1 VDLIILDLM
10 MPVMGGYET
19 LTNIR
24 KTPSLN
30 TIPVIIVSAMNRKED
45 MEECFKMG
53 AADYFTKPLK
63 QDDVRFLV
71 PLKVKNLIKLK
82 LTQEKLVQAEKLA
95 GVACLAAGMAHEINN
110 PLGGILQNLQLLE
123 GRLNLT
129 IPKTRERLENYGF
142 GQEELES
149 LDKYFSERK
158 IYNYLSHIK
167 DAGERAAKIVRNL
180 LNFSRPGERELKLC
194 DVNSLVENAVDLA
207 GKEYE
212 IKKSYDFD
220 LIKIEKYYGE
230 NISLFCEAYEIT
242 QVLLNI
248 IKNAAYELY
257 RFKKI
262 KSDFEPCI
270 KVKTYTDENYG
281 VIQVTDNGPGISED
295 VKDRIFDTF
304 FTTKEIGEG
313 TGLGLSVSYFIVKE
327 IHKGNLRFESEEGKG
342 TAFFVEIPLNEV
354 L

>member
-1 VDLIILDLM
+1 
-10 MPVMGGYET
+10 
-19 LTNIR
+19 
-24 KTPSLN
+24 
-30 TIPVIIVSAMNRKED
+30 
-45 MEECFKMG
+45 
-53 AADYFTKPLK
+53 
-63 QDDVRFLV
+63 
-71 PLKVKNLIKLK
+71 
-82 LTQEKLVQAEKLA
+82 
-95 GVACLAAGMAHEINN
+95 MAHEINN

-129 IPKTRERLENYGF
+129 LPKTRERLENYGF

-167 DAGERAAKIVRNL
+167 DAGERAARIVRNL
-180 LNFSRPGERELKLC
+180 LNFSRTGERELKLC
-194 DVNSLVENAVDLA
+194 DVNSLVENAFDLI

-212 IKKSYDFD
+212 IKKYYDFD
-220 LIKIEKYYGE
+220 VIKIEKDYGE
-230 NISLFCEAYEIT
+230 NISLFCEGYEIT
-242 QVLLNI
+242 QVLFNI

-257 RFKKI
+257 RFKKLQ
-262 KSDFEPCI
+262 SDFEPCI

-281 VIQVTDNGPGISED
+281 VIRVTDNGPGIPGD